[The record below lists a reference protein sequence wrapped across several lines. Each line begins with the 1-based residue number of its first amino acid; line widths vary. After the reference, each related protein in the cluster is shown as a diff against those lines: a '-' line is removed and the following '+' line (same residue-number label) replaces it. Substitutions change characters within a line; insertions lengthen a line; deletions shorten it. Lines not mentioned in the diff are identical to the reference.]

1 MKTKKRRNIFVY
13 AVLIL
18 MAFIMVLPFVWTIL
32 TAFKTQSEALKVPPQ
47 ILPSS
52 WSPRN
57 FTAVMEALPFLTF
70 FKNTFLMVLFRV
82 LGSVF
87 FSAMAAYAFARLE
100 FPGRNLLFGLVLLQM
115 MVPRTDFY
123 FTSIYDCQQAGL
135 VKYNTGIGSSGY
147 CKYLWNLFTQTVFY
161 ESAKGSGGSC
171 GAGWVQCMENFLE
184 NYASPYKTRLGIC
197 SNLHSIIC
205 MERFDVAV
213 DCKHVYRK
221 NDIVIRVSKFNGT
234 VFCGLSSV

>member
-100 FPGRNLLFGLVLLQM
+100 FREEIYFLDLF
-115 MVPRTDFY
+115 
-123 FTSIYDCQQAGL
+123 
-135 VKYNTGIGSSGY
+135 Y
-147 CKYLWNLFTQTVFY
+147 CK
-161 ESAKGSGGSC
+161 
-171 GAGWVQCMENFLE
+171 
-184 NYASPYKTRLGIC
+184 
-197 SNLHSIIC
+197 
-205 MERFDVAV
+205 
-213 DCKHVYRK
+213 
-221 NDIVIRVSKFNGT
+221 
-234 VFCGLSSV
+234 